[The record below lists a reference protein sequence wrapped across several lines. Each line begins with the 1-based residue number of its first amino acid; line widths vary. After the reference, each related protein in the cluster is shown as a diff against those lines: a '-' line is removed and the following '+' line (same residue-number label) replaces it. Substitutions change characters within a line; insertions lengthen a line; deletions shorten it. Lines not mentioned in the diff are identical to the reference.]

1 MIREAQWMLRL
12 VLVCLYR
19 RLVQNAGAAAN
30 YNSKKKQGIQK
41 REGSEGL
48 SLEKRTRL
56 TKFPSHKL
64 RESFTMQ
71 NHNIFLSR
79 GQDASLGQ
87 HVSGILPFES
97 C

>member
-1 MIREAQWMLRL
+1 MLRWIS
-12 VLVCLYR
+12 VCLYS
-19 RLVQNAGAAAN
+19 RLVQYPDMAAN
-30 YNSKKKQGIQK
+30 YNSKKKKRIQN

-48 SLEKRTRL
+48 SLEKRTRQ
-56 TKFPSHKL
+56 TKFHSHKL